1 MGHPQRPAGSWR
13 YITGG
18 THFLN
23 AWRVYGGL
31 YFQNTL
37 LSILS
42 SNLSCPKLGTRI
54 KAAGLFPVSQPSVH
68 RAGPA
73 LVNCPASVLGS
84 LPSQALP
91 PQYAMDRPLDASG
104 LTTEPSLGRSL
115 PSPCLWFHPAPSP
128 SQQYW
133 PACAF

>member
-1 MGHPQRPAGSWR
+1 MGHPPRPTGSWR

-18 THFLN
+18 THVLN

-31 YFQNTL
+31 YFQNTP

-73 LVNCPASVLGS
+73 LVTAQ
-84 LPSQALP
+84 LPSWALCP
-91 PQYAMDRPLDASG
+91 PRLCHHNTPWTDR
-104 LTTEPSLGRSL
+104 EM
-115 PSPCLWFHPAPSP
+115 PAG
-128 SQQYW
+128 
-133 PACAF
+133 